1 MKKQNNQI
9 IQFYKSYISQYT
21 SAFSTKQLQK
31 ILNIQKIIE
40 KKIKEKKF
48 IFVCGNGG
56 SASIA
61 NHFLCDFNKGVKLT
75 ISEKKG

>member
-31 ILNIQKIIE
+31 ISNDRAMKIL
-40 KKIKEKKF
+40 KAKF
-48 IFVCGNGG
+48 PEYF
-56 SASIA
+56 
-61 NHFLCDFNKGVKLT
+61 D
-75 ISEKKG
+75 

>member
-31 ILNIQKIIE
+31 ISNIQKIIE
-40 KKIKEKKF
+40 KKIKEKNSYSYVEMVARPQLQT
-48 IFVCGNGG
+48 IFY
-56 SASIA
+56 AT
-61 NHFLCDFNKGVKLT
+61 LT
-75 ISEKKG
+75 RCKRNIKI

>member
-31 ILNIQKIIE
+31 YQIYKNYRKKLK
-40 KKIKEKKF
+40 KKIHIRMWKWWLGQLQT
-48 IFVCGNGG
+48 IFY
-56 SASIA
+56 AT
-61 NHFLCDFNKGVKLT
+61 LT
-75 ISEKKG
+75 KV

>member
-31 ILNIQKIIE
+31 ISNIQKIIE
-40 KKIKEKKF
+40 KKLKKKIHIRMWKWWLGLNCKPF
-48 IFVCGNGG
+48 FMR
-56 SASIA
+56 
-61 NHFLCDFNKGVKLT
+61 L
-75 ISEKKG
+75 